1 MNLIQNAQPFKNYFK
16 ILFFFISISTISSC
30 GDGTRDIH
38 NFYFPLKKLK
48 LEPKVYVY
56 NYRTSKG
63 ENVFKAYWY
72 YQTIVQGDS
81 IWFVGSMY
89 DSNFTEQLMTREKRF
104 DNGMILQELKFLGTD
119 STHKSISKAATIIN
133 PASFPFALSKN
144 NGVFV
149 SSMEYGDLSDSF
161 KTTTLTRNRRYLK
174 DTILNFEGK
183 KHTALIF
190 DMQEEQSEKH
200 KKQGDWTH
208 VYSVQE
214 IYAEGIGLFET
225 RRDIIDGT
233 QFIGTLERI
242 ITLEEFEKEYK
253 IREQE
258 KGK

>member
-1 MNLIQNAQPFKNYFK
+1 MFPIQNAQLNKNYVKTLIFS
-16 ILFFFISISTISSC
+16 LSISILSSC
-30 GDGTRDIH
+30 NDGTRDIH

-56 NYRTSKG
+56 NYKTSKG

-81 IWFVGSMY
+81 IWFVGSLY

-104 DNGMILQELKFLGTD
+104 DNGMVLEELKFLGTD
-119 STHKSISKAATIIN
+119 SLHKSISKAATITN
-133 PASFPFALSKN
+133 PASFPFAISKN

-149 SSMEYGDLSDSF
+149 SSMEYGDLSDSL

-174 DTILNFEGK
+174 DTTINFEGK
-183 KHTALIF
+183 KHDALIF
-190 DMQEEQSEKH
+190 SMEEEQSEKH

-208 VYSVQE
+208 VYSIQE
-214 IYAEGIGLFET
+214 VYAEGIGLFET
-225 RRDIIDGT
+225 RRDIVDGT

-242 ITLEEFEKEYK
+242 ISLEDFEKEFK
-253 IREQE
+253 LKNR
-258 KGK
+258 